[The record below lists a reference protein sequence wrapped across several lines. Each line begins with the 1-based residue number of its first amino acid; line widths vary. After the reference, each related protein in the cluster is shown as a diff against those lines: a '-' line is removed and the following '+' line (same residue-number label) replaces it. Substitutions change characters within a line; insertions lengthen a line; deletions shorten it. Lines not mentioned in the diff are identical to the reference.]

1 MPTPSPR
8 IGGSKRERKV
18 GSKGNE
24 RGIRKGTK
32 GEFEKGTKGD
42 GEAKDGRTMDRHVQ
56 VQGFKPG
63 SCAALTTKRNN
74 EEERTMRAK
83 HGHEERREE
92 ETKNEPKDGH
102 ENSPRELIPVPCRKP
117 QIRAERCNA
126 SAVGNLTNALEQQGR
141 NQFPAAP

>member
-1 MPTPSPR
+1 
-8 IGGSKRERKV
+8 
-18 GSKGNE
+18 
-24 RGIRKGTK
+24 
-32 GEFEKGTKGD
+32 
-42 GEAKDGRTMDRHVQ
+42 MDRHVQ

-74 EEERTMRAK
+74 EDERTMRAK